1 MAIEQYG
8 LRKDKPTR
16 KVSMKIFAGGQ
27 HTRILRGIWGIVVG
41 VIALLWPMITLTLLI
56 LMFGVYVF
64 VDGVI
69 TLLFTLKGI
78 EPRKR
83 RWTGLLE
90 GLFGIAVG
98 LVTLFWPTVT
108 VFILTYLIAL
118 WAILSGVFRVY
129 LVIQHGQEMSGE
141 WLLALS
147 ALLSTALGLFLIL
160 APNAGVRSIVRLLG
174 IYFLLLGIS
183 FLVSKFRKGSSQ
195 RQLVGGTATKGI
207 KD

>member
-1 MAIEQYG
+1 
-8 LRKDKPTR
+8 
-16 KVSMKIFAGGQ
+16 MKIFAGGQ

-41 VIALLWPMITLTLLI
+41 LIALLWPMITLTLLI

-83 RWTGLLE
+83 RWTGLME

-160 APNAGVRSIVRLLG
+160 APNAGVLSIVRLLG

-195 RQLVGGTATKGI
+195 RQSVGGIATKGI
-207 KD
+207 ED